1 MPVVS
6 NVNAA
11 PNPASLFAEL
21 LLKQLY
27 SPIRWEQ
34 SIRYMMDQ
42 VDYFIEVGPGSTLSG
57 LIKKIDKNRV
67 LGQVN
72 DVNSLQKVI
81 EKVNTK

>member
-1 MPVVS
+1 
-6 NVNAA
+6 
-11 PNPASLFAEL
+11 
-21 LLKQLY
+21 
-27 SPIRWEQ
+27 
-34 SIRYMMDQ
+34 MDQ

>member
-11 PNPASLFAEL
+11 PIQSLFAEL

-42 VDYFIEVGPGSTLSG
+42 VDYFIEVGPGSTLS
-57 LIKKIDKNRV
+57 V
-67 LGQVN
+67 
-72 DVNSLQKVI
+72 
-81 EKVNTK
+81 